1 MDKNL
6 HDNIDDIFR
15 EPLQAFRER
24 PVRKVWEN
32 IEQELDKDKR
42 RAFLYLFGN
51 RVLRLGAACV
61 IFLWI
66 PLGIVFDRGGINK
79 PVAAA
84 EALPVGGV
92 SPAAVSSSRAT
103 VHASRATVHAS
114 SALIPVAAAPTAALW
129 AQTIEQWASQRS
141 VGLAPL
147 RLEPS
152 TATLAL
158 APVPVNRVNSMKKLS
173 PVHLADPPRRWS
185 LTGYFAQELA
195 GYNLA
200 DHDSTAASGREID
213 KKATSLFSASGGL
226 LVGYRLSKKWLIQSG
241 FIYSWSRSISDPSV
255 AYAVTD
261 NNGNTKYKLNTPTG
275 YGFLPSSSS
284 IGDSV
289 ETDQSSTRLHYLS
302 IPLIASYAFD
312 VKRFTFLTGA
322 GVIGNLLTSA
332 TVASK
337 IKGPSSPQA
346 ESIVTLYG
354 LRKINYGL
362 FLKAE
367 IQYAIR
373 ADWSVNL
380 TLTSKNA
387 LTPINTNMTYSTFPY
402 YVGLGIG
409 MTHRF

>member
-15 EPLQAFRER
+15 EPLQSFRER
-24 PVRKVWEN
+24 PARRVWEN

-42 RAFLYLFGN
+42 RAFFYLFGN
-51 RVLRLGAACV
+51 RALRLGAACL

-66 PLGIVFDRGGINK
+66 PLGIVFDRGGKNK

-92 SPAAVSSSRAT
+92 SPAPVYASRAT
-103 VHASRATVHAS
+103 VHALRAPVHAS
-114 SALIPVAAAPTAALW
+114 SALIPVAAAPAAALW
-129 AQTIEQWASQRS
+129 APKIEQR
-141 VGLAPL
+141 APL
-147 RLEPS
+147 RLDPS

-158 APVPVNRVNSMKKLS
+158 APVPINRVNSMKKQS
-173 PVHLADPPRRWS
+173 PIHLTDPPQRWS

-213 KKATSLFSASGGL
+213 KKATSLFSASGGI
-226 LVGYRLSKKWLIQSG
+226 LVGYRLSRKWIIQSG
-241 FIYSWSRSISDPSV
+241 LIYSWSRSISDPSV

-302 IPLIASYAFD
+302 IPLIASYEFD
-312 VKRFTFLTGA
+312 VKRFTVLTGA

-362 FLKAE
+362 FFKAE

-409 MTHRF
+409 MSHHF